1 VVPVSKWMA
10 SSNSPS
16 ESGGLNGSRRL
27 GRRTAWPLVG
37 LIIGLVAWN
46 VGSLQRDVLL
56 DRLEARGRQ
65 EIDLYLSHLNG
76 QLDRFAFLPGLLA
89 DDFRLQ
95 SLLLSPRNTAQQD
108 RVNRFLGHVNA
119 SAGAL
124 DVYLMDAQGET
135 VAASNWRDERTFIG
149 QNFAFRPYFIEA
161 MQGRA
166 GRYFALGTTSGRRG
180 YYFSYPVGDPEA
192 PMGVVVVKVGIDT
205 FEKDWR
211 AEGSELVV
219 SDPDGVI
226 FVSTQPQWRFRTLQP
241 LSADEADAIRTSRRY
256 PDAALTPVF
265 KVTTERRH
273 TGAEVLRAADGRMTY
288 LAILRDMPEAGWQVR
303 LLVSRG
309 LIAPQV
315 WQARLLALSLLVLA
329 ATVVGLL
336 LARWRRRRDR
346 EAERRQVMQDALRE
360 LEDRVGRRTQDLTEA
375 NRLLRQEIDEH
386 ERTRDELIQAAKLA
400 ALGQMSAGI
409 NHELNQPLAAMRT
422 YADNARTFLDRGNL
436 DQAAWNLAQISELT
450 RRMAQISGQL
460 KVFSRRASGRRLRV
474 SLHACIEGARH
485 IVGTRLAQCGAELEV
500 DVPDEDLY
508 VAADTVQLEQVLVN
522 LIGNACDAL
531 LDQPRRHIRLSARR
545 DGSVVRLRLQDSG
558 PGIDNDQLQRIF
570 DPFFTTTESGLGL
583 GLSISHTI
591 AQRLGGSL
599 TAGNAA
605 EGGAVFTLT
614 LDAWDE
620 APAVPRAGAG

>member
-1 VVPVSKWMA
+1 MA
-10 SSNSPS
+10 SSSSPS
-16 ESGGLNGSRRL
+16 ESVGLNRHWRS
-27 GRRTAWPLVG
+27 GRRGAWPLVG
-37 LIIGLVAWN
+37 LVIVLIAWH

-56 DRLEARGRQ
+56 DRLEAQGRQ
-65 EIDLYLSHLNG
+65 EIDLYLSHLSG
-76 QLDRFAFLPGLLA
+76 QLDRYAFLPELLA

-95 SLLLSPRNTAQQD
+95 SLLLSPANSAQQE

-124 DVYLMDAQGET
+124 DVYLMDALGET
-135 VAASNWRDERTFIG
+135 LAASNWQHERTFIG

-161 MQGRA
+161 MQGSP

-180 YYFSYPVGDPEA
+180 YYFSYPVGDLED
-192 PMGVVVVKVGIDT
+192 PMGVVVVKIGIDT

-226 FVSTQPQWRFRTLQP
+226 FVSTRPNWRFRTLRP
-241 LSADEADAIRTSRRY
+241 LSNEQIDAIRATRRY
-256 PDAALTPVF
+256 PDAGLTAVF
-265 KVTTERRH
+265 AESTGRRPS
-273 TGAEVLRAADGRMTY
+273 GAEVLRAADGGVAY
-288 LAILRDMPEAGWQVR
+288 LSILRDMPEAGWQVR

-315 WQARLLALSLLVLA
+315 WQARLLALSLLLLA

-336 LARWRRRRDR
+336 LARWRRRRER

-360 LEDRVGRRTQDLTEA
+360 LEARVDQRTLDLTEA

-422 YADNARTFLDRGNL
+422 YAENARTFLDRGNL
-436 DQAAWNLAQISELT
+436 EQAAWNLAQISELT

-460 KVFSRRASGRRLRV
+460 KVFSRRASGQRLRV
-474 SLHACIEGARH
+474 SLRACIDGARR
-485 IVGTRLAQCGAELEV
+485 IVGTRLAQCGAELTVELPG
-500 DVPDEDLY
+500 DDLF
-508 VAADTVQLEQVLVN
+508 VAADMVQLEQVLVN

-531 LDQPRRHIRLSARR
+531 VDQPRRQISLSAWR
-545 DGSVVRLRLQDSG
+545 DGAVVRLRVQDSG
-558 PGIDNDQLQRIF
+558 PGIENAQLQRIF

-605 EGGAVFTLT
+605 DGGAVFTLT

-620 APAVPRAGAG
+620 SPAAMRAGER